1 MGICLGRLSNI
12 FRSIYANIRKSSH
25 SFNSK
30 HILSVI
36 ANNQF
41 QELWKLFELLFAMAS
56 FAHFHLF
63 PSITYARTLCEFHIL
78 YVYYMLLCP
87 IWGSQMCSTINQN
100 HLILVSCAKCSGN
113 EHVRRKH
120 FWPSTSNT
128 LKIPSYSK
136 QYFIS
141 YCIRLNR
148 ERKKKMYAPFGI
160 LEKKFETLINLK
172 QCQLMNDVGWCI
184 MSGGNMH
191 AIDECKRW
199 TSASVSINTSIKF
212 RDKHHTLFELCAFP
226 AYMHV
231 KISLLAV

>member
-1 MGICLGRLSNI
+1 
-12 FRSIYANIRKSSH
+12 
-25 SFNSK
+25 
-30 HILSVI
+30 
-36 ANNQF
+36 
-41 QELWKLFELLFAMAS
+41 MAS
-56 FAHFHLF
+56 FAHFYLF

-120 FWPSTSNT
+120 FWLSTSNT

-199 TSASVSINTSIKF
+199 TSASKHRSNSEINIIRCLNYVLFQHICTSKYRYWLCRYMYINSKRRF
-212 RDKHHTLFELCAFP
+212 YFCYQHFKLNETIELDDFLTLKYQTNFHKNKRRFTLKCLIEN
-226 AYMHV
+226 
-231 KISLLAV
+231 